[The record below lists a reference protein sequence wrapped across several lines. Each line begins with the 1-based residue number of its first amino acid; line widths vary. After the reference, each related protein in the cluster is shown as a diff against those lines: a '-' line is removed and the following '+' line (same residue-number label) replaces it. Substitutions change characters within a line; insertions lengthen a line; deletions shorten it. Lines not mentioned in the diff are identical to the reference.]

1 MSPQSMIAWLHSRK
15 HYVAVLLMAALV
27 LLLSYRIGYPR
38 VSCSD
43 ETYYAVAARNLAEH
57 GSLNTTLYLP
67 KAIVQTG
74 YPHRDTHWPG
84 YMIFL
89 AIPVAIFGATDAAM
103 VLLSQISYLLSCL
116 LVFWAGRR
124 VFSTAVGY
132 ASAAAFCVYPLFFFY
147 ANTAMAE
154 SLLVFI
160 GLLLFVTW
168 VAALERPRMYQSVV
182 LSLLLIV
189 GVLVRQTFL
198 VFLPPTL
205 YALWRWPS
213 ATRRRASALFSL
225 SFLVLLLGVVYPLS
239 LNRAQWAN
247 TFYKILER
255 GDLWLIVCGFADNFV
270 LQASRYLSLPE
281 EFPDDYIRLMQ
292 VVIALL
298 VIVAFTRSRGL
309 QKIAAG
315 YFLFTFA
322 GMWFVLAVLYTPS
335 GTRGMRNLMVTLPP
349 GLIALNG
356 LFLGVRRRWIGYTL
370 AGVQLACFFA
380 FAWVGMVGP
389 SLDRMDFH
397 EEESREARVIAEN
410 INAYQPQVVMAYKPW
425 LYALEYFPIDVVW
438 RLPESLEMMQQMQQ
452 HLVIDAIV
460 LDDAAE
466 RDRFVQAAREG
477 LITGGFR
484 SVNLEPVDGYYF
496 LVRGDLFSRPVGATL
511 GRDLTLLGIDVADA
525 VRAGDPLSLT
535 LVWEAN
541 SDISTDYVLAV
552 RLINGQGREVQ
563 YWLGRPVL
571 SSHPTTEW
579 QSGEVVPDTWDITI
593 DPSLS
598 AGTYWVEVEVYD
610 ALTTQSVGKTFIGD
624 VQVESAGE

>member
-1 MSPQSMIAWLHSRK
+1 
-15 HYVAVLLMAALV
+15 MAALT
-27 LLLSYRIGYPR
+27 LLLSYQVGSPR
-38 VSCSD
+38 VSGPD
-43 ETYYAVAARNLAEH
+43 ETYYGVVARNLAER
-57 GSLNTTLYLP
+57 GSLDTTLYLP
-67 KAIVQTG
+67 EAIVRTG
-74 YPHRDTHWPG
+74 YPHHDAHMPG

-89 AIPVAIFGATDAAM
+89 AIPVAIFGATDEAM
-103 VLLSQISYLLSCL
+103 VLLSQIGYLLSCL

-132 ASAAAFCVYPLFFFY
+132 AAAAAFGVYPLFFFY

-154 SLLVFI
+154 SLLLLI
-160 GLLLFVTW
+160 GMLLFVTW
-168 VAALERPRMYQSVV
+168 VAALDSPRMYQSVV
-182 LSLLLIV
+182 LSLLLVV
-189 GVLVRQTFL
+189 GTLVRPTFL
-198 VFLPPTL
+198 VFLAPTL

-213 ATRRRASALFSL
+213 ATRQRASVLFSL

-239 LNRAQWAN
+239 LNRARG
-247 TFYKILER
+247 TYKFYEILER
-255 GDLWLIVCGFADNFV
+255 GDIGLIVHSFVDNFV
-270 LQASRYLSLPE
+270 LQSSRYLSLPKD
-281 EFPDDYIRLMQ
+281 FPDDYIRLMQ
-292 VVIALL
+292 VVIGLL
-298 VIVAFTRSRGL
+298 GVVSLTRCRGL
-309 QKIAAG
+309 QKTVTG

-322 GMWFVLAVLYTPS
+322 GMWFLLAVLYTPS
-335 GTRGMRNLMVTLPP
+335 GSRGMRNLMVTLPP
-349 GLIALNG
+349 GLISLNG

-370 AGVQLACFFA
+370 VGMQLVFFFA
-380 FAWVGMVGP
+380 FAWVGMMGP
-389 SLDRMDFH
+389 SLARMDFH

-410 INAYQPQVVMAYKPW
+410 IDVYRPRVVMAYKPW
-425 LYALEYFPIDVVW
+425 LYALESFPVNVVW
-438 RLPESLEMMQQMQQ
+438 QFPESLEMMQQMQQ

-466 RDRFVQAAREG
+466 RDRFLQAAREG

-496 LVRGDLFSRPVGATL
+496 LVRGVLFSRPIGTTL
-511 GRDLTLLGIDVADA
+511 GRDLTLLGVDFADA
-525 VRAGDPLSLT
+525 VRAGYPLSPT

-541 SDISTDYVLAV
+541 SDISTDYVMAV

-579 QSGEVVPDTWDITI
+579 KSGEVVPDTWDMTI

-598 AGTYWVEVEVYD
+598 AGTYRLEVEVYD
-610 ALTTQSVGKTFIGD
+610 ALTTQSVGTTFVGD